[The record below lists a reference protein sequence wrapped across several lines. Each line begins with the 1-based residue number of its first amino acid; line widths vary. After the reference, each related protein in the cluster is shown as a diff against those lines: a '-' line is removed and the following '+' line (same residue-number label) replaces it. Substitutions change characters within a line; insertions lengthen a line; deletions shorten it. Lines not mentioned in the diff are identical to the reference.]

1 MSILSIDYRKDN
13 MYVQYHAA
21 SSMGF
26 KTFPWLQHRH
36 NERVVADLAEFML
49 LPVKRGQSRVVIS
62 DALIPI
68 I

>member
-1 MSILSIDYRKDN
+1 